1 MCGITDIP
9 GLLKCLDDKTP
20 FHGYLLSDDIVFMYV
35 KNYCRY
41 SKRSCTRLLHSN
53 MTNTKIIDV
62 VNKGFTMAENL
73 SIVTCTHVPDAIKED
88 MKTRFSS
95 GTTVP
100 QIAVYKGGRWQYIG
114 GSDAFET
121 VAIYP
126 SATNQL
132 DRSKNNP
139 AVALKM

>member
-1 MCGITDIP
+1 MCGVTDIS
-9 GLLKCLDDKTP
+9 GLLKCMNEKTP
-20 FHGYLLSDDIVFMYV
+20 FNGYLHSDDLLFIYV
-35 KNYCRY
+35 KNYCHF
-41 SKRSCTRLLHSN
+41 SKRACTRLIHSN
-53 MTNTKIIDV
+53 MTNVKIIDV
-62 VNKGFTMAENL
+62 INKGFTMPENL

-88 MKTRFSS
+88 MKKRFSS

-100 QIAVYKGGRWQYIG
+100 QIAVYKDGKWQYIG

-126 SATNQL
+126 SAAIQR
-132 DRSKNNP
+132 DRSKSNP